1 MNSSVHSASLS
12 PKRVST
18 ITTSSSVPTCTVC
31 NLLKVRVSRLLTESY
46 VCVPNGYPR
55 LVLLLCRAFFLFFEF
70 KESSGD
76 LGIRGS
82 NEIRLQS
89 KLFDCDVHTKKNN
102 RDSPVPSSLSIYA
115 LSGSFTRKRSSEL
128 NLTAACYS
136 IKKLIREFSIAGR
149 CSCCLCLFCAGK
161 ITRSS

>member
-136 IKKLIREFSIAGR
+136 IKNLYANSASQADVPAAYV
-149 CSCCLCLFCAGK
+149 CSVPGK
-161 ITRSS
+161 

>member
-1 MNSSVHSASLS
+1 MRAEWLSKACFVIMSS
-12 PKRVST
+12 
-18 ITTSSSVPTCTVC
+18 
-31 NLLKVRVSRLLTESY
+31 
-46 VCVPNGYPR
+46 
-55 LVLLLCRAFFLFFEF
+55 FLFFFEL

-115 LSGSFTRKRSSEL
+115 LHIRPAYTPENVLRS
-128 NLTAACYS
+128 
-136 IKKLIREFSIAGR
+136 
-149 CSCCLCLFCAGK
+149 
-161 ITRSS
+161 